1 MTPDQLSALHAHC
14 FTVPRPWSAKEFAA
28 LLEMPGCFL
37 LTRPDG
43 FLLGRAIAGEAELL
57 TLAVNPAARRKGI
70 GRRLVQ
76 EFILAAQVKGA
87 EHLFLEVASDNPP
100 AQALYAALGWQEAG
114 RRPDYYAP
122 GLDAIILRLNLP
134 D

>member
-1 MTPDQLSALHAHC
+1 
-14 FTVPRPWSAKEFAA
+14 
-28 LLEMPGCFL
+28 MPGCFL

>member
-1 MTPDQLSALHAHC
+1 MTPDQLSTLHARC
-14 FTVPRPWSAKEFAA
+14 FTIPRPWSADEFAA
-28 LLEMPGCFL
+28 LLKTPGCFL
-37 LTRPDG
+37 LSRPDG

-57 TLAVNPAARRKGI
+57 TLAVDPAARRKGT
-70 GRRLVQ
+70 GRSLTQ
-76 EFILAAQVKGA
+76 EFAVAARARGA
-87 EHLFLEVASDNPP
+87 EHLFLEVASDNLP

-122 GLDAIILRLNLP
+122 GLDAIVMRLNLS